1 MCGVVW
7 CGVACVGREHVPTYS
22 VAADGARLVIFL
34 LPPPAS
40 EGYDCMLQLL
50 IHAHACFP
58 ADAFADAHTSD
69 SGGTQ
74 DTLIHIRFVPLLLSL
89 EEGAQ

>member
-1 MCGVVW
+1 
-7 CGVACVGREHVPTYS
+7 
-22 VAADGARLVIFL
+22 
-34 LPPPAS
+34 
-40 EGYDCMLQLL
+40 MLQLL